1 MKRKKRVEQTL
12 DPYEGPDSRSR
23 LAHAVLVQLVG
34 QRLVR
39 GVEPQLVLVAA
50 PDGRRVSLAG
60 GTEPQGDLVGLV
72 ADCAHGALDEKGV
85 KSQLLAVMIFFST
98 EYLT

>member
-1 MKRKKRVEQTL
+1 MSKNL

-72 ADCAHGALDEKGV
+72 ADGAHGALKKKRGFN
-85 KSQLLAVMIFFST
+85 SRLLAVMKNIFYRVT
-98 EYLT
+98 HLD